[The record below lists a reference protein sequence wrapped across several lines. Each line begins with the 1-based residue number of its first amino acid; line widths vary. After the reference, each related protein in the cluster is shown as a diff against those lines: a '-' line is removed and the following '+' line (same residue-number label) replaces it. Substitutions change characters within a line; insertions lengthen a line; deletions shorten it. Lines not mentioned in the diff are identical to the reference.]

1 MPLLGWVRRIAT
13 ISRRI
18 VVATFL
24 IYNIDAMPVPIAC
37 FARARAAALAALGLY
52 KYSTFLLPL

>member
-1 MPLLGWVRRIAT
+1 MAAAAVPLVGWVRRITT

-24 IYNIDAMPVPIAC
+24 IYNLDAMPVPIAC
-37 FARARAAALAALGLY
+37 FARRGVLAGLAG
-52 KYSTFLLPL
+52 LAVIP